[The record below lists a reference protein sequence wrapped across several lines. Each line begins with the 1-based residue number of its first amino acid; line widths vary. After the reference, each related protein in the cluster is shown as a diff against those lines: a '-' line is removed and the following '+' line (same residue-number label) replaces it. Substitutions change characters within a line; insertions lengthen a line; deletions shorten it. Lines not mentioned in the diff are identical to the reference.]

1 MLAYQAFAN
10 LLKKYPEQ
18 MVDYLLHE
26 SRSGGFQH
34 KVFQEY
40 IKLLEEALPFSFKKN
55 KRLHKVESLLDDN
68 LNLFDGIS
76 VFEGIVSEK
85 LVIKNG
91 TREFYIGGR
100 ESKVSKPY
108 YIGKLLSI
116 IDKKDSSVLMDHVK
130 EYSFSLIK
138 MKDIEP
144 GTEVIVTHLR
154 VPPHYQMKGMVYVN
168 RIRKKIVERA
178 RVVMNKKDA

>member
-1 MLAYQAFAN
+1 MLTYQAFAN

-18 MVDYLLHE
+18 MVDYLLNE

-40 IKLLEEALPFSFKKN
+40 IRLLEEALPFSFKKN
-55 KRLHKVESLLDDN
+55 KKLHKVETLLDDN

-85 LVIKNG
+85 LVIKNE

-108 YIGKLLSI
+108 YIGKLLGV

-168 RIRKKIVERA
+168 RIRKKIVDRTHA
-178 RVVMNKKDA
+178 VMNKKDA